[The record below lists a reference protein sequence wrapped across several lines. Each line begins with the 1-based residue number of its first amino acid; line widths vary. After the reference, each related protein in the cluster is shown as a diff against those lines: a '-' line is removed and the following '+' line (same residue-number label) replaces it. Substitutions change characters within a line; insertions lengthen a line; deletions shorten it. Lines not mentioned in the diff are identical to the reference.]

1 MTTPNSSDDAQLK
14 DKNTTPTTVNSNSR
28 GENMNQ
34 SSTSTN
40 SVTQEATSNEATT
53 TNLKSQ
59 ESSFEQAF
67 FFGLSIDDAVN
78 STENLMELFYNA
90 CKFNHLDLVKRCV
103 EEKHVNVNEL
113 FNNDY
118 PLCIASHKG
127 HIEVVRYLLAHG
139 ADIHLK
145 RELNLSNARSNNR
158 LTRANVTYG
167 DSPLSLAV
175 KYGFEDIAIELAEHG
190 SEILNANNDFE
201 KSPLQDA
208 IRLNRT
214 RVLNV
219 FMNKLKNT
227 KGTSDYDE
235 SLLLQ
240 KKGDILRQCLIND
253 QIDALRIFVPNVWE
267 ELNSDFMFTVLSNL
281 MLKNKI
287 QSDKA
292 FDVLETILDA
302 IPTSKLKMYDF
313 GDLLRRFLHILQ
325 AQFVTINDD
334 RIQILYLRTSLLFT
348 ILKYHE
354 IIDFTKY
361 LDLLDV
367 FFRAIYNSVEST
379 GEKTKYN
386 TFKDKLMFN
395 NILGEGINQIYE
407 YIVRFYDNLIL
418 MGHLILTNNTVILKL
433 LECEHVQRMQPIDMY
448 LSWRARNPFLLKES
462 CRLMIKNILPSYKR
476 VILDKLNL
484 NDDAYSYLYY
494 QR

>member
-1 MTTPNSSDDAQLK
+1 MTTTNNGNDAQLE
-14 DKNTTPTTVNSNSR
+14 DNNTTLNSN
-28 GENMNQ
+28 NMNQ

-40 SVTQEATSNEATT
+40 SVTQEATSNESTTAT
-53 TNLKSQ
+53 NSKPQ

-67 FFGLSIDDAVN
+67 FFGLTIDDAVN

-90 CKFNHLDLVKRCV
+90 CKFNHLELVKRCV

-190 SEILNANNDFE
+190 SDILNANNDFE

-214 RVLNV
+214 RVVKV
-219 FMNKLKNT
+219 FLDKLKNT
-227 KGTSDYDE
+227 KAISDYDE

-253 QIDALRIFVPNVWE
+253 QIDALRLFVPHVWE

-302 IPTSKLKMYDF
+302 IPTSKLKMYDI

-325 AQFVTINDD
+325 AQFLTINDD
-334 RIQILYLRTSLLFT
+334 RIPILYLRTSLLFT

-354 IIDFTKY
+354 IVDFTKY

-367 FFRAIYNSVEST
+367 YFRAIYNSVESA
-379 GEKTKYN
+379 
-386 TFKDKLMFN
+386 
-395 NILGEGINQIYE
+395 GEGVNQIYE

-462 CRLMIKNILPSYKR
+462 CRLMIKNTLPSYKR
-476 VILDKLNL
+476 AILEKLNL
-484 NDDAYSYLYY
+484 NEDAFSYLYY

>member
-1 MTTPNSSDDAQLK
+1 MTTPDSGDHAQLK
-14 DKNTTPTTVNSNSR
+14 DKNTTSSTLNSNSS
-28 GENMNQ
+28 GNNMNQ
-34 SSTSTN
+34 SSTSTT
-40 SVTQEATSNEATT
+40 SVTQEAISNETT
-53 TNLKSQ
+53 TSKPQ

-67 FFGLSIDDAVN
+67 FFGLTIDDAVN
-78 STENLMELFYNA
+78 STDNLMELFYNA
-90 CKFNHLDLVKRCV
+90 CKFNHLELVKRCV

-127 HIEVVRYLLAHG
+127 HIEIVRYLLAHD
-139 ADIHLK
+139 ADVHLK

-175 KYGFEDIAIELAEHG
+175 KYGFEDIAIELVEHG

-208 IRLNRT
+208 IRLNRI

-219 FMNKLKNT
+219 FIDKLKKT
-227 KGTSDYDE
+227 KGTSNYDE

-287 QSDKA
+287 QSDRA
-292 FDVLETILDA
+292 FEVLETILDA

-367 FFRAIYNSVEST
+367 YFRAIYNSVENT
-379 GEKTKYN
+379 GE
-386 TFKDKLMFN
+386 
-395 NILGEGINQIYE
+395 GVNQIYE

-462 CRLMIKNILPSYKR
+462 CRLMIKNRLPTYKR
-476 VILDKLNL
+476 AILEKLNL
-484 NDDAYSYLYY
+484 NDDTLSYLYY

>member
-1 MTTPNSSDDAQLK
+1 MTTPDSGDHAQLK
-14 DKNTTPTTVNSNSR
+14 DKNTTSSTLNSNSS
-28 GENMNQ
+28 GNNMNQ
-34 SSTSTN
+34 SSTSTT
-40 SVTQEATSNEATT
+40 SVTQEAISNETT
-53 TNLKSQ
+53 TSKPQ

-67 FFGLSIDDAVN
+67 FFGLTIDDAVN
-78 STENLMELFYNA
+78 STDNLMELFYNA
-90 CKFNHLDLVKRCV
+90 CKFNHLELVKRCV

-127 HIEVVRYLLAHG
+127 HIEIVRYLLAHG
-139 ADIHLK
+139 ADVHLK

-175 KYGFEDIAIELAEHG
+175 KYGFEDIAIELVEHG

-208 IRLNRT
+208 IRLNRI

-219 FMNKLKNT
+219 FIDKLKKT
-227 KGTSDYDE
+227 KGTSNYDE

-287 QSDKA
+287 QSDRA
-292 FDVLETILDA
+292 FEVLETILDA

-367 FFRAIYNSVEST
+367 YFRAIYNSVENT
-379 GEKTKYN
+379 GE
-386 TFKDKLMFN
+386 
-395 NILGEGINQIYE
+395 GVNQIYE

-462 CRLMIKNILPSYKR
+462 CRLMIKNRLPTYKR
-476 VILDKLNL
+476 AILEKLNL
-484 NDDAYSYLYY
+484 NDDTLSYLYY

>member
-1 MTTPNSSDDAQLK
+1 MTTTNNGNDAQLE
-14 DKNTTPTTVNSNSR
+14 DNNTTLNSN
-28 GENMNQ
+28 NMNQ

-40 SVTQEATSNEATT
+40 SVTQEATSNESTTAT
-53 TNLKSQ
+53 NSKPQ

-67 FFGLSIDDAVN
+67 FFGLTIDDAVN

-90 CKFNHLDLVKRCV
+90 CKFNHLELVKRCV

-190 SEILNANNDFE
+190 SDILNANNDFE

-214 RVLNV
+214 RVVKV
-219 FMNKLKNT
+219 FLDKLKNT
-227 KGTSDYDE
+227 KAISDYDE

-253 QIDALRIFVPNVWE
+253 QIDALRLFVPHVWE

-302 IPTSKLKMYDF
+302 IPTSKLKMYDI

-325 AQFVTINDD
+325 AQFLTINDD
-334 RIQILYLRTSLLFT
+334 RIPILYLRTSLLFT

-354 IIDFTKY
+354 IVDFTKY

-367 FFRAIYNSVEST
+367 YFRAIYNSVESA
-379 GEKTKYN
+379 
-386 TFKDKLMFN
+386 
-395 NILGEGINQIYE
+395 GEGVNQIYE

-462 CRLMIKNILPSYKR
+462 CRLMIKNTLPSYKR
-476 VILDKLNL
+476 AILEKLNL
-484 NDDAYSYLYY
+484 NEDAFLYLYY

>member
-1 MTTPNSSDDAQLK
+1 MTTPDSGDHAQLK
-14 DKNTTPTTVNSNSR
+14 DKNTTSSTLNSNSS
-28 GENMNQ
+28 GNNMNQ
-34 SSTSTN
+34 SSTSTTL
-40 SVTQEATSNEATT
+40 VTQEAISNETT
-53 TNLKSQ
+53 TSKPQ

-67 FFGLSIDDAVN
+67 FFGLTIDDAVN
-78 STENLMELFYNA
+78 STDNLMELFYNA
-90 CKFNHLDLVKRCV
+90 CKFNHLELVKRCV

-127 HIEVVRYLLAHG
+127 HIEIVRYLLAHD
-139 ADIHLK
+139 ADVHLK

-175 KYGFEDIAIELAEHG
+175 KYGFEDIAIELVEHG

-208 IRLNRT
+208 IRLNRI

-219 FMNKLKNT
+219 FIDKLKKT
-227 KGTSDYDE
+227 KGTSNYDE

-287 QSDKA
+287 QSDRA
-292 FDVLETILDA
+292 FEVLETILDA

-367 FFRAIYNSVEST
+367 YFRAIYNSVENT
-379 GEKTKYN
+379 GE
-386 TFKDKLMFN
+386 
-395 NILGEGINQIYE
+395 GVNQIYE

-462 CRLMIKNILPSYKR
+462 CRLMIKNRLPTYKR
-476 VILDKLNL
+476 AILEKLNL
-484 NDDAYSYLYY
+484 NDDTLSYLYY

>member
-1 MTTPNSSDDAQLK
+1 MTTPDSGDHAQLK
-14 DKNTTPTTVNSNSR
+14 DKNTTSSTLNSNSS
-28 GENMNQ
+28 GNNMNQ
-34 SSTSTN
+34 SSTSTT
-40 SVTQEATSNEATT
+40 SVTQEAISNETT
-53 TNLKSQ
+53 TSKPQ

-67 FFGLSIDDAVN
+67 FFGLTIDDAVN
-78 STENLMELFYNA
+78 STDNLMELFYNA
-90 CKFNHLDLVKRCV
+90 CKFNHLELVKRCV

-127 HIEVVRYLLAHG
+127 HIEIVRYLLANG
-139 ADIHLK
+139 ADVHLK

-175 KYGFEDIAIELAEHG
+175 KYGFEDIAIELVEHG

-208 IRLNRT
+208 IRLNRI

-219 FMNKLKNT
+219 FIDKLKKT
-227 KGTSDYDE
+227 KGTSNYDE

-287 QSDKA
+287 QSDRA
-292 FDVLETILDA
+292 FEVLETILDA

-367 FFRAIYNSVEST
+367 YFRAIYNSVENT
-379 GEKTKYN
+379 GE
-386 TFKDKLMFN
+386 
-395 NILGEGINQIYE
+395 GVNQIYE

-462 CRLMIKNILPSYKR
+462 CRLMIKNRLPTYKR
-476 VILDKLNL
+476 AILEKLNL
-484 NDDAYSYLYY
+484 NDDTLSYLYY